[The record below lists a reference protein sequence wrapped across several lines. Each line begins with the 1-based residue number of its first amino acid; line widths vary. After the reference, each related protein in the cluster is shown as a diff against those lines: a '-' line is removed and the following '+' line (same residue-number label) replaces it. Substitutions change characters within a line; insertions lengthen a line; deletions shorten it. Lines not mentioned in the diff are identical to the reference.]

1 MKTIE
6 SPTVRSVLE
15 DCIKFSK
22 RLKQGYGFER
32 RKVEKIVTN
41 GDRALVE
48 DKPDPESLRDILERF
63 VAVFKDAMHTHVLFK
78 TKIYELAEEA
88 MEALKTCEDIIAKLD
103 DIDTH
108 CVQMNTVANK
118 MAGGDKY
125 NDGDI
130 KTVQEQR
137 RIVFFTLKVSSQL
150 LNTIH
155 HFISMEIRTLH
166 IALVQACDNEM
177 KPSV

>member
-1 MKTIE
+1 MKSATEIV
-6 SPTVRSVLE
+6 TVRSVLE

-78 TKIYELAEEA
+78 SKIYELADEA
-88 MEALKTCEDIIAKLD
+88 REALGT
-103 DIDTH
+103 
-108 CVQMNTVANK
+108 
-118 MAGGDKY
+118 
-125 NDGDI
+125 
-130 KTVQEQR
+130 
-137 RIVFFTLKVSSQL
+137 
-150 LNTIH
+150 
-155 HFISMEIRTLH
+155 
-166 IALVQACDNEM
+166 
-177 KPSV
+177 